1 MHWHP
6 TNRGFETFGPGPI
19 QGALGTGWPS
29 GDRGRTAD
37 RARPETVRE
46 RRKFAEA
53 RKAEIHYSR
62 QLRSVASQ
70 VGVIVRGLTPAGGVP
85 DPDVVERALRQ
96 YSQILRPWAK
106 SVGAR
111 MLADVQRRDWAV
123 WKSIASDMSA
133 GTRAELAA
141 APTGEA
147 LRRLLDEQVTYI
159 TSIPLDAAQRVHKLV
174 LEMRSSGARSETIVK
189 QIMRSGHVSKS
200 RANLIARTE
209 VARAASGLVQ
219 ARATFA
225 GSEGYIWRTAED
237 SSVRKAHKK
246 MSGRF
251 VRWDSPPTTNGLIGH
266 AGQLPNCRCYPEPVL
281 PDHIH

>member
-1 MHWHP
+1 MHWHT

-19 QGALGTGWPS
+19 AGALQSGWPT
-29 GDRGRTAD
+29 GDRTKTAD
-37 RARPETVRE
+37 LAPRETVRE
-46 RRKFAEA
+46 RRAFSDVRRAEA
-53 RKAEIHYSR
+53 RYAT

-70 VGVIVRGLTPAGGVP
+70 IGAIVRGLAPDGGVP
-85 DPDVVERALRQ
+85 DPDVVERALRS

-123 WKSIASDMSA
+123 WKSLASDMSDA
-133 GTRAELAA
+133 MRAELAA

-147 LRRLLDEQVTYI
+147 LRRLLDEQVELI
-159 TSIPLDAAQRVHKLV
+159 TSIPLDAARRVHKLA
-174 LEMRSSGARSETIVK
+174 LEARTSGSRADTIVK
-189 QIMRSGHVSKS
+189 EIMRSGHVSKS

-209 VARAASGLVQ
+209 VARTASGLVQ

-225 GSEGYIWRTAED
+225 GSEGYIWRTVED
-237 SSVRKAHKK
+237 SAVRRSHKK

-251 VRWDSPPTTNGLIGH
+251 VRWDSPPTTDGLIGH

-281 PDHIH
+281 PDHIQ